1 MSAHDAKPAPS
12 HSPAARQ
19 HHASAPK
26 RVGCAVI
33 TVSDTRT
40 PATDSGGDLLVEL
53 ITAAGHP
60 LVSREIVA
68 DDVLRIRAALE
79 RALGNEAC
87 SVVMLTGGTGTSAR
101 DVTPEAVRPLLERE
115 LPGFG
120 ELFRMLSFHEIGPAA
135 MLSRAFAGSRAGKV
149 VFALPG
155 SPAAIRLAL
164 ERLALPELGHLVGE
178 ATKQPGQHAQER

>member
-1 MSAHDAKPAPS
+1 
-12 HSPAARQ
+12 
-19 HHASAPK
+19 
-26 RVGCAVI
+26 VI

-40 PATDSGGDLLVEL
+40 PETDTGGALLAEL
-53 ITAAGHP
+53 LAAAGHA
-60 LVSREIVA
+60 LASREIVR
-68 DDVLRIRAALE
+68 DDVAEIRAAAE
-79 RALGNEAC
+79 RALANEA
-87 SVVMLTGGTGTSAR
+87 VGAVLLTGGTGTSPR

-120 ELFRMLSFHEIGPAA
+120 ELFRMLSFAEIGPAA

-149 VFALPG
+149 VFGLPG

-178 ATKQPGQHAQER
+178 ATKRSGQHGKPHA